1 MAELMWWD
9 PAYNLAFLQ
18 YPPFGQVRTKRW
30 GAFLGSYGSKPERK
44 RILLYLVMQ
53 RLCAAMGIYK
63 EPQSAYNKAWAK
75 QCLDDLDA
83 ILDEIAML

>member
-18 YPPFGQVRTKRW
+18 YPPFGQVSVSRW
-30 GAFLGSYGSKPERK
+30 ETFLHSYGSEPERK
-44 RILLYLVMQ
+44 RILLYLIMQ

-63 EPQSAYNKAWAK
+63 EPLNAHNAAWAEG
-75 QCLDDLDA
+75 CLDDLDL
-83 ILDEIAML
+83 ILDEIERI